1 MVLSYAFRL
10 LKFCFKVGSIIGSSI
25 DKILSFFF
33 NKKFEFESHLHQNKL
48 ISCFD
53 RIVMK
58 YFLNT
63 INAYTPPS
71 HIIVRA
77 RLEYNKYYY
86 SLVWLPFR
94 NKILNMHPQFSRL

>member
-1 MVLSYAFRL
+1 
-10 LKFCFKVGSIIGSSI
+10 
-25 DKILSFFF
+25 
-33 NKKFEFESHLHQNKL
+33 
-48 ISCFD
+48 
-53 RIVMK
+53 MK